1 MNKSKCYELT
11 SPWHFF
17 FSFFLI
23 INVSVMACKL
33 FHWCFPSGQIEKSS
47 PTRLPPP
54 VASQS
59 GVTGWATGRGE
70 AQVTTASA
78 VSGLRSISIRYPN
91 KITEQRRSQGFLNT
105 SLARSVRCSR
115 GFVSPFYQRKP
126 SGQMGESGAARNGK
140 PPSTEW
146 GLARGPVARWG
157 RAIKVECS
165 WANSWQ
171 EQELMAGQGQEEETH
186 SNTPTHPHEACVQQ
200 QNRVKGRWGMLMWP
214 PTTQV
219 GSEISGRQ
227 GKKTHGSAP
236 SLC

>member
-1 MNKSKCYELT
+1 MNNAKCYELT
-11 SPWHFF
+11 SPCHTYFF
-17 FSFFLI
+17 KI
-23 INVSVMACKL
+23 IKVFVMACKL
-33 FHWCFPSGQIEKSS
+33 FHWCFPSGQIKKSS

-91 KITEQRRSQGFLNT
+91 KITEQRPSQGFWTL
-105 SLARSVRCSR
+105 LW
-115 GFVSPFYQRKP
+115 P
-126 SGQMGESGAARNGK
+126 GQWDAAEALFPLISAQTIWADGGVGAGRNGK

-157 RAIKVECS
+157 REITVKCG

-171 EQELMAGQGQEEETH
+171 EQELMAGQGQEKETH
-186 SNTPTHPHEACVQQ
+186 SNTTTHPHEACVQQ

-219 GSEISGRQ
+219 GSEISRRQ
-227 GKKTHGSAP
+227 DKKTFGSAP